1 MKQIDFSG
9 ENTRRNMIR
18 SVGPMLIAQV
28 LNLLYSIVDRVYI
41 GRIQGEGTLA
51 LGGIGICFP
60 VIILITAF
68 TNLYG
73 VGGAPLCAIERG
85 KGERDEAE
93 RIMNQSFRL
102 LILTGVILMIIG
114 LIFCEPILYLF
125 GASDVTIKYA
135 ASYLRI
141 YLIGTLAS
149 MTAAGL
155 NPFINAQGYALT
167 GMLTIFIGTVANI
180 ILDPIFIFVFGMGVA
195 GAAIATVISQ
205 CLSAFFVIVFLRGPK
220 AELKLIRH
228 TPFDR
233 KLSANIIS
241 LGFASF
247 VMQCTNSVVSIV
259 CNHVLSQYGDLYVS
273 AMTIVSSVRQIL
285 DTPVGAIADGASP
298 MLSFNYGA
306 RRYSKVRYSIRLVTT
321 WAVGYTIIIWALI
334 LLFPAAFIGIFNS
347 EPTLLGI
354 AIPALHM
361 YFFAFVFQAF
371 QYSGQ
376 TVFKSLNKK
385 KRAIFFSL
393 FRKIVLVVPLTLLLP
408 RFNGLGASGVFIAE
422 PISNFIGGTAC
433 YVTMLLTI
441 IPELKAKSAAKP

>member
-41 GRIQGEGTLA
+41 GRVQGEGTLA

-205 CLSAFFVIVFLRGPK
+205 CLSAFYVIAFLRGSK

-422 PISNFIGGTAC
+422 PISNFVGGTAC

-441 IPELKAKSAAKP
+441 IPELKAKSAAKS